1 MVARVLVG
9 NRTGGT
15 GGGYGLYVSKA
26 NSDVTSCADKDL
38 LFTSNE
44 RAGASGLVY
53 GGGSQSSLSGSLN
66 FLTTGSKD
74 NLGYI
79 PLVIAQEK
87 RNSTWNWGNQ
97 SLNSGDLTIN
107 NYCNQISL
115 FSFTSST
122 ITPSKVI
129 AYPFDNKGVYD
140 SRRTSVSDYGG
151 GTGGS
156 HACTNLDFVVL
167 KIPCGYGQMT
177 STYFKNIVN
186 Y

>member
-26 NSDVTSCADKDL
+26 NSDVTSCDDKDL

-87 RNSTWNWGNQ
+87 RNSTWNWGAQ
-97 SLNSGDLTIN
+97 QFPSDELTIN
-107 NYCNQISL
+107 NYCNQISV
-115 FSFTSST
+115 FAFTSST
-122 ITPSKVI
+122 LTPAKVI

-151 GTGGS
+151 GTGGT
-156 HACTNLDFVVL
+156 HACVNLDFVVL

-186 Y
+186 F

>member
-1 MVARVLVG
+1 MERVLIG
-9 NRTGGT
+9 NRTGGS

-26 NSDVTSCADKDL
+26 NSNVLNCADKDL

-44 RAGASGLVY
+44 RAAAGGLVY

-97 SLNSGDLTIN
+97 SLNSGTLTIN

-115 FSFTSST
+115 FAFTSST
-122 ITPSKVI
+122 ITPAKVI
-129 AYPFDNKGVYD
+129 AYPFNNKGVYE
-140 SRRTSVSDYGG
+140 SRRTSVADYGG

-186 Y
+186 F

>member
-1 MVARVLVG
+1 MTARVLVG

-97 SLNSGDLTIN
+97 SLNSGTLTIN
-107 NYCNQISL
+107 NYCNQISV
-115 FSFTSST
+115 FAFT
-122 ITPSKVI
+122 
-129 AYPFDNKGVYD
+129 GVYD